1 MATTETIRFTED
13 ELPRSLTHGPTR
25 RHLTG
30 PGLPA
35 GEGPLF
41 RFGPPR
47 TLVGDLLVLGGLS
60 TGGAG
65 SDGQR
70 AADGAGSSGSRSDG
84 SRSGGSRG
92 HRPGPLVTLEGA
104 TGRLFLTPRPGPD
117 PRHHH
122 PYDGPGPRP
131 APGDPLAPDLP
142 TLLRFERAV
151 REFAEPADPGDPPT
165 DHGGPRYGPGAAA
178 LARHHLLDLF
188 RAELHG
194 APVPV
199 FWLVTAW
206 VRPLAR
212 VPTPGIHLQVDLP
225 GRLLDEEFGAGE
237 VSRCEDA
244 DLPAALTHEPTRRF
258 LKDVGL
264 PEEEHDFVAARLPLR
279 TLAEHH
285 CGAHPVTGRPA
296 DLPARAAR
304 LIPVG
309 HLMHDTDVVV
319 DGATGAVLSWH
330 WADPCPRPLNTD
342 VSTLAFTNWLGHR
355 ARDWE
360 ADRDRRLTAQSGDLL
375 AGAVHAVLKSVDPVT
390 ARHPETA
397 WTPPGGRPDLRAPLH
412 PPYDET
418 SPAAFAWESAD

>member
-35 GEGPLF
+35 GGGHLF

-47 TLVGDLLVLGGLS
+47 TLAGDLLVLGGLS
-60 TGGAG
+60 PGGAG
-65 SDGQR
+65 SDGV
-70 AADGAGSSGSRSDG
+70 
-84 SRSGGSRG
+84 RG
-92 HRPGPLVTLEGA
+92 QHPGPLVTLEGA
-104 TGRLFLTPRPGPD
+104 TGRLFLTPRPDLD
-117 PRHHH
+117 PGRPH

-131 APGDPLAPDLP
+131 APGDPLAPDLA
-142 TLLRFERAV
+142 TLLRFARAV
-151 REFAEPADPGDPPT
+151 RECTEPADPGGPPAVH
-165 DHGGPRYGPGAAA
+165 DGPRYGPGAAA
-178 LARHHLLDLF
+178 LARSHLLDLF

-212 VPTPGIHLQVDLP
+212 VPTPGIHLQIDLP

-264 PEEEHDFVAARLPLR
+264 PEEEDDFVAARLPLR

-285 CGAHPVTGRPA
+285 AGAHPVTGRPA

-330 WADPCPRPLNTD
+330 WAAPCPRPLNTD
-342 VSTLAFTNWLGHR
+342 VSTLAFTHWLGHR
-355 ARDWE
+355 AREWD

-397 WTPPGGRPDLRAPLH
+397 WTPPGGRPDRFAPLH
-412 PPYDET
+412 LPYDET
-418 SPAAFAWESAD
+418 SPATFAWESAD